1 MLIVCPQCATSYKVE
16 KAALGAS
23 GRTVRC
29 VRCRNIWFAAA
40 AMPVLEAVSVGAEA
54 GPGPPPLI
62 MTPSVAAPVTE
73 YVTSETAVVAQIA
86 EIAVQPQADEQ
97 AAIAPADADTA
108 DTPPAS
114 ATDEPAPASA
124 DETIEPAV
132 VAEAPSIV
140 PPIDQEPL
148 PEPPAE
154 TAGDDVESF
163 AARRVRMRQ
172 KRRKAGW
179 RMPGLPATIMAL
191 VALVAILLVWRTQV
205 VRFLPQTASFYE
217 LMGLPV
223 NLRGLDFDS
232 IKTTREMHEG
242 IPVLVV
248 EGNIAVTS
256 GRLVEVP
263 RLRFAVRNEAGKEI
277 YSWTAMPSR
286 TLLGPG
292 ETLPFRSRLASPPAE
307 GHDVSVRF
315 FTRRDALAGA
325 R

>member
-16 KAALGAS
+16 QAALGAT

-29 VRCRNIWFAAA
+29 VRCRNVWFTPAVT
-40 AMPVLEAVSVGAEA
+40 PVLEAVAVGAHAE
-54 GPGPPPLI
+54 PPQAVI
-62 MTPSVAAPVTE
+62 TPSVAAPVTE
-73 YVTSETAVVAQIA
+73 YVTAEPPPAPADIA
-86 EIAVQPQADEQ
+86 EATVETQAVDE
-97 AAIAPADADTA
+97 AAIAPADTDTA
-108 DTPPAS
+108 SQPTAPEIEEPRTDPANE
-114 ATDEPAPASA
+114 TTEP
-124 DETIEPAV
+124 TL

-148 PEPPAE
+148 PEQPAE
-154 TAGDDVESF
+154 TVSDDVESF

-179 RMPGLPATIMAL
+179 HLPGLPATLLAL
-191 VALVAILLVWRTQV
+191 VALVAILLGWRTQV

-248 EGNIAVTS
+248 EGNIATTT
-256 GRLVEVP
+256 GRLAEVP

-307 GHDVSVRF
+307 SHDVSVRF